1 MPIKVRSTFKKQEF
15 EYESPDGEKWLISYV
30 ENEGR
35 KYLSIGKEGQDEK
48 EHTTWD
54 VPMILDIADQIRGMT
69 SRVPKAQKAPPRLK
83 SPKIQ
88 DHRNEGLVVSN
99 QIESDV
105 EESMANYDDT
115 VRPMESFSPPAGGYD
130 EWIGVRSGVDPNVAA
145 QEVEDTPEEFK
156 RVKNVSDWV
165 DRSGIPRQKRPNV
178 ARGAKGDR
186 FGRVGAGDIV

>member
-15 EYESPDGEKWLISYV
+15 EYESPDGEKWFINYV

-48 EHTTWD
+48 EYTTWD
-54 VPMILDIADQIRGMT
+54 VPMILDIGDQIRGMS
-69 SRVPKAQKAPPRLK
+69 SRIPKTQKTPRLK

-88 DHRNEGLVVSN
+88 DHRNEGGLPATN

-105 EESMANYDDT
+105 EESMSNYDDS
-115 VRPMESFSPPAGGYD
+115 VQPMESFSPPRGND
-130 EWIGVRSGVDPNVAA
+130 EWFGVRYGVDPNVAA
-145 QEVEDTPEEFK
+145 QEAEETPEEFK
-156 RVKNVSDWV
+156 RVKDVSDWV
-165 DRSGIPRQKRPNV
+165 DRSGIPRPKRPNV
-178 ARGAKGDR
+178 TRGAKGDK